1 MIPWVLL
8 GSARVPGDDGE
19 MRLYQRGSE
28 FSIRVDHYELMNSR
42 GHGSEDALGTLAAE
56 RIRGRSRARV
66 LVGGLGM
73 GFTAAALLKDLEN
86 GGEVV
91 VAELVPEVVVWNHG
105 PLGAVAEHPL
115 ADPRLTVREADVAQ
129 VIRTERGAWDAIL
142 LDVDNGPA
150 GMTTDANDWLYSL
163 DGLRASFAALRPAGV
178 FAVWSSGDDA
188 SFTKRMKQAGFVTEQ
203 IRVRDRGSAG
213 ARYLIWI
220 GSRIK

>member
-1 MIPWVLL
+1 M
-8 GSARVPGDDGE
+8 PGDDGE

>member
-8 GSARVPGDDGE
+8 GSAKVPGDDGE

-73 GFTAAALLKDLEN
+73 GFTAAALLKNLEN

-91 VAELVPEVVVWNHG
+91 VAELVPDVVVWNHG

>member
-56 RIRGRSRARV
+56 RIRGRSRARL

>member
-73 GFTAAALLKDLEN
+73 GFTAAALLKDL
-86 GGEVV
+86 GSCGEVV

>member
-129 VIRTERGAWDAIL
+129 IIRTERGAWDAIL